1 MTANR
6 TAQLAELL
14 RELPALRVE
23 GDLSVNIRGI
33 VDDSRLVQPGDI
45 FVALRGQQFD
55 GHRYIHDALAKGAA
69 VLVCQDWPAVDVG
82 QSTVVQV
89 EDSHKALG
97 HLASAFYGHPSRQLR
112 LIGVTGTDGKTS
124 TTFLAAEILR
134 AAGNRVGHCTTVE
147 VHDGRSARPNEV
159 GFTTPQAMDL
169 QRLLRDMVDA
179 QAQAAV
185 VEVSSHALATG
196 RVEGCE
202 FDMAVFTNLAP
213 EHLDFHLTLE
223 EYRRQKM
230 RLFAALGGPRTKSW
244 EPVGVINADDPSAPY
259 FAASCTTPWDYGIE
273 HPARVRAREVTLTP
287 RGSRFLLETPEG
299 VTPIETHLLGRFNVR
314 NWLAA
319 TAAALAC
326 GARPEHVIAAA
337 RQVRPFPGRMEPL
350 DAGQPFSL
358 YVDFAHTPQ
367 GLTAALD
374 TLRELH
380 QGKTIAVFGH
390 AGGRD
395 TSHRRGLVEV
405 ARSRR
410 SDGQARC
417 DLFILTMDDPH
428 LEDPAA
434 ILEEMRAAALDMG
447 CREGEDFLSVPDRR
461 EAFAEA
467 FRRAKPGDAV
477 LLAGRGHERTIP
489 LGSQKMPFHDATV
502 ARELL
507 GTGREGP
514 KRLG

>member
-1 MTANR
+1 MPENR

-69 VLVCQDWPAVDVG
+69 VLVCQDWPGVDLG
-82 QSTVVQV
+82 QSAVVQV

-202 FDMAVFTNLAP
+202 FDVAVFTNLAP
-213 EHLDFHLTLE
+213 EHLDFHLTME

-230 RLFAALGGPRTKSW
+230 RLFAALGGPRTKPW

-259 FAASCTTPWDYGIE
+259 FTASCSTPWHYGIE
-273 HPARVRAREVTLTP
+273 HPARVRAREVTLMP

-299 VTPIETHLLGRFNVR
+299 VTPVETHLLGRFNVR

-319 TAAALAC
+319 AAAALAC
-326 GARPEHVIAAA
+326 GARPEHVVAAA

-350 DAGQPFSL
+350 ALGQPFSL

-507 GTGREGP
+507 GNNAASAPRGN
-514 KRLG
+514 